1 MLFINFEKV
10 SKDTIIDGSFISIK
24 IMATLTKLKLLSY
37 LNSGYKPTIYRREQ
51 EFPNMRKGWFVKM
64 GSGQKS
70 GEPLIRFNWYKP
82 FSGWRYS
89 SFHAYNRNG
98 KPRVSQNWYV
108 AIKGMI
114 IQKLVG

>member
-10 SKDTIIDGSFISIK
+10 SKDTKISGDFTSIK

-37 LNSGYKPTIYRREQ
+37 FNDGYKPIIYRTDKLL
-51 EFPNMRKGWFVKM
+51 PNMRKGWFVKM
-64 GSGQKS
+64 GDGGKS

-98 KPRVSQNWYV
+98 RPRVSQNWYV
-108 AIKGMI
+108 AIMGMI

>member
-10 SKDTIIDGSFISIK
+10 SKDTIISGRFTSTK
-24 IMATLTKLKLLSY
+24 IMATLAKLKLLSY
-37 LNSGYKPTIYRREQ
+37 LNDNYKPTIFRREQ
-51 EFPNMRKGWFVKM
+51 EFPNMRKGWFIKM
-64 GSGQKS
+64 GDGGKS

-98 KPRVSQNWYV
+98 KSRVSQNWYV
-108 AIKGMI
+108 PIKNVL

>member
-10 SKDTIIDGSFISIK
+10 SKDTIINGSFISIK

-37 LNSGYKPTIYRREQ
+37 LHSGYKPTIYRREQ

-82 FSGWRYS
+82 FSGYCI
-89 SFHAYNRNG
+89 Y
-98 KPRVSQNWYV
+98 YV
-108 AIKGMI
+108 
-114 IQKLVG
+114 